1 MQKMIMTT
9 HVLMPLHV
17 VGKSHTYYLYHMH
30 CNTVNSD
37 QDGHCWKWLQLSILM
52 KGLSYGE
59 VS

>member
-1 MQKMIMTT
+1 MTT
-9 HVLMPLHV
+9 HVLMLLHV
-17 VGKSHTYYLYHMH
+17 VGKSHTYYLYHIR

-52 KGLSYGE
+52 KGLSYGD